1 MWTLQAHQPSSVS
14 DGVKAGMQRLL
25 EQLTGDSG
33 VSSDQASTGWKVVTD
48 ASEEIM
54 IYSISVD
61 QIVLF

>member
-1 MWTLQAHQPSSVS
+1 MWTLQAHQHSSVS

>member
-33 VSSDQASTGWKVVTD
+33 VSRDQASTGWKVVTD